1 MKSKLIPLLCIT
13 LHLCAQGAWAQ
24 VPDGSDMHLP
34 RTPFRLQ
41 SRAEVQLPPAVDNS
55 TRKFFPPILDQMG
68 GSCAQASGIGYMFTY
83 EINRL
88 LDRDAHASA
97 DHRFSYQFSWNLL
110 NDGQDQGD
118 FVDQGLHLSERYG
131 IMTEQDYGISGTY
144 QFKWATGYDK
154 YYKALQYRTQEVL
167 TFADSIPL
175 MKRWLYDAGDGSA
188 VGGVLT
194 FSAMSRGW
202 EIDDDYQGPSLTG
215 YRSLLKGL
223 ATDGAHALTIAGY
236 DDTVVYTD
244 AQGTPHTG
252 AFIVV
257 NSWGTHSHDHGRFY
271 LPYDFFRDARVP
283 EQQLGSTVE
292 AIRVRIHRPL
302 VVFRLA
308 LDFSSRNDLSFGLAT
323 ESDVDERGIISYH
336 TCRAF
341 YNQGG
346 DYPMQG
352 QYMPGNIEIALDLTE
367 YMTEEGRGGETFYL
381 NILRGFRGKVKG
393 TGRVTALSIVD
404 YRGAQP
410 VEYPYR
416 GTLPVEL
423 RDGSNPFSIRAA
435 EDDPVS
441 ASAFRYTDEAG
452 NVTDRTFLL
461 RTAEGRQAKIRFA
474 NPDTGGQTIT
484 LRYRTTE

>member
-1 MKSKLIPLLCIT
+1 MKSKLIPLLYIT

-118 FVDQGLHLSERYG
+118 FVDQGLYLSERYG

-194 FSAMSRGW
+194 FSATAPCSKALPQTGHT
-202 EIDDDYQGPSLTG
+202 PS
-215 YRSLLKGL
+215 
-223 ATDGAHALTIAGY
+223 
-236 DDTVVYTD
+236 
-244 AQGTPHTG
+244 P
-252 AFIVV
+252 
-257 NSWGTHSHDHGRFY
+257 
-271 LPYDFFRDARVP
+271 
-283 EQQLGSTVE
+283 
-292 AIRVRIHRPL
+292 
-302 VVFRLA
+302 
-308 LDFSSRNDLSFGLAT
+308 
-323 ESDVDERGIISYH
+323 
-336 TCRAF
+336 
-341 YNQGG
+341 
-346 DYPMQG
+346 
-352 QYMPGNIEIALDLTE
+352 
-367 YMTEEGRGGETFYL
+367 
-381 NILRGFRGKVKG
+381 
-393 TGRVTALSIVD
+393 
-404 YRGAQP
+404 
-410 VEYPYR
+410 
-416 GTLPVEL
+416 
-423 RDGSNPFSIRAA
+423 
-435 EDDPVS
+435 
-441 ASAFRYTDEAG
+441 
-452 NVTDRTFLL
+452 
-461 RTAEGRQAKIRFA
+461 
-474 NPDTGGQTIT
+474 
-484 LRYRTTE
+484 

>member
-1 MKSKLIPLLCIT
+1 MKSKPVLLLCIT

-24 VPDGSDMHLP
+24 IPIGSDMRLP

-41 SRAEVQLPPAVDNS
+41 SRAEIQLPPAVDNS
-55 TRKFFPPILDQMG
+55 TRKFFPPILDQKG

-83 EINRL
+83 EVNRL

-118 FVDQGLHLSERYG
+118 FVDQGLYLSERYG
-131 IMTEQDYGISGTY
+131 IMTEQDYGTSGTY

-202 EIDDDYQGPSLTG
+202 DIDDDYQGPSLTG
-215 YRSLLKGL
+215 YRSLLKSL

-257 NSWGTHSHDHGRFY
+257 NS
-271 LPYDFFRDARVP
+271 
-283 EQQLGSTVE
+283 
-292 AIRVRIHRPL
+292 
-302 VVFRLA
+302 
-308 LDFSSRNDLSFGLAT
+308 
-323 ESDVDERGIISYH
+323 
-336 TCRAF
+336 
-341 YNQGG
+341 
-346 DYPMQG
+346 
-352 QYMPGNIEIALDLTE
+352 
-367 YMTEEGRGGETFYL
+367 
-381 NILRGFRGKVKG
+381 
-393 TGRVTALSIVD
+393 
-404 YRGAQP
+404 
-410 VEYPYR
+410 
-416 GTLPVEL
+416 
-423 RDGSNPFSIRAA
+423 
-435 EDDPVS
+435 
-441 ASAFRYTDEAG
+441 
-452 NVTDRTFLL
+452 
-461 RTAEGRQAKIRFA
+461 
-474 NPDTGGQTIT
+474 
-484 LRYRTTE
+484 